1 MAAIFRATGK
11 ATGKA
16 AGKSALRAG
25 GKATGRELVQAGG
38 KSLLKKAASEVAK
51 KSTKEAAEKVFR
63 EAAEKVSKEA
73 AKEAAEKVAKEVSK
87 EAAEKVAKEVAK
99 EAAEKVAK
107 EVAKEASEKLSK
119 EAAEKVAKEAS
130 EKLSKEVTD
139 SALGVVDDTVKAA
152 ADQQDSF
159 LKKFGSKLWKNKK
172 LVAAFATAAALGGYA
187 LSEFEKKKDFKL
199 KIVNIET
206 YSEYLIKV
214 PSKLIITVEP
224 VNGKMIELAK
234 NANILFNTSTTTP
247 SLNGLTFPITEIY
260 PTGVRFMI
268 DITTMPNFEKLVI
281 NSPVSGECLYKT
293 SFLAEVGNVIANVT
307 TKTAETVG
315 GVAGGLFGAAAAP
328 LSEKLGNSVYV
339 IYFIFFLIIILIIY
353 MYVIKPYLAVR
364 SIFGSNPNT
373 ISIRQETPNTSEE
386 L

>member
-1 MAAIFRATGK
+1 M
-11 ATGKA
+11 
-16 AGKSALRAG
+16 
-25 GKATGRELVQAGG
+25 
-38 KSLLKKAASEVAK
+38 
-51 KSTKEAAEKVFR
+51 
-63 EAAEKVSKEA
+63 
-73 AKEAAEKVAKEVSK
+73 
-87 EAAEKVAKEVAK
+87 
-99 EAAEKVAK
+99 
-107 EVAKEASEKLSK
+107 
-119 EAAEKVAKEAS
+119 
-130 EKLSKEVTD
+130 
-139 SALGVVDDTVKAA
+139 
-152 ADQQDSF
+152 
-159 LKKFGSKLWKNKK
+159 KNKK
-172 LVAAFATAAALGGYA
+172 LVAAFATVAALGGYA
-187 LSEFEKKKDFKL
+187 LSKFEEKKDFKL

-234 NANILFNTSTTTP
+234 NANIYFTTSTTTP

-268 DITTMPNFEKLVI
+268 DITTMPDFEKLVI

-307 TKTAETVG
+307 TKAAETVG

-328 LSEKLGNSVYV
+328 LSAKLGNAVYV
-339 IYFIFFLIIILIIY
+339 IYFILFLIIISIIY

-373 ISIRQETPNTSEE
+373 ISIRQETPNINTNAE